1 MTEEKENVEDFVSLW
16 RKKIK
21 DDPNKPSAIGET
33 LVRLNEIEKE
43 NEELREVI
51 KGNID
56 LITYTE
62 EIVKKTIEENERLKS
77 QLRDASTL
85 KKDKIYAIQ
94 QVNQELNNKMKRFLQ
109 NIKEKE
115 VEIQAKASQII
126 DLNLKLEDALKQI
139 ASFKESTP
147 KTDTKTNELI
157 NDLQSELTQKKSRI
171 VELEQNISRLSVN
184 ISSLNEKLI
193 KKEKS
198 SPVDYV
204 NPVETPKTQVIKPQP
219 TQTSPNTLEILCQ
232 DLQADLNKYKKIVDK
247 LNKEKSDLQNIIDT
261 KGVKFEPEEIDE
273 LKKENEEI
281 KIELSQL
288 QENLRE
294 KPKAT
299 PNLLSLIEAERL
311 IEGLKEELKLK
322 DQLIQETKASKP
334 PESISP
340 QPISPQQPMSNL
352 IEDLQKQI
360 NKLKM
365 MIEEKNKIIEKLKSS

>member
-33 LVRLNEIEKE
+33 LLRLNEIEKE
-43 NEELREVI
+43 NEELREII

-56 LITYTE
+56 LITHTE
-62 EIVKKTIEENERLKS
+62 EVVKKTIEENERLKS

-85 KKDKIYAIQ
+85 EKGKIYAIQ
-94 QVNQELNNKMKRFLQ
+94 QVNQELNNKMKGFFQ

-115 VEIQAKASQII
+115 VEIQAKTSQII
-126 DLNLKLEDALKQI
+126 DLNLKLEDTQKQI
-139 ASFKESTP
+139 VSLKESTP

-171 VELEQNISRLSVN
+171 IELEKNISRLSVN

-193 KKEKS
+193 EKEKLS
-198 SPVDYV
+198 SLDYV

-219 TQTSPNTLEILCQ
+219 TQTSPNTLEMLCQ
-232 DLQADLNKYKKIVDK
+232 DLQVDLNKYKKIVDK

-288 QENLRE
+288 QENLRA

-365 MIEEKNKIIEKLKSS
+365 MIEEKNKIIEELKSS